1 MLHKISELCKKI
13 DVIKALS
20 LTLYNM
26 KYVDKNASREQID
39 DLIEEITCASGWC
52 IKSIDYRTILS

>member
-26 KYVDKNASREQID
+26 KYIDKNTSREQID
-39 DLIEEITCASGWC
+39 DLIEQIQYECLLISNDKWE
-52 IKSIDYRTILS
+52 YRK